1 MSSDLVGRGNSPSE
15 RRPRAFAAGLV
26 LVALVL
32 MFAGPLAGAVSA
44 AEPQLGRI
52 VPLGGQRGTEL
63 DVALEGARLGDAQEM
78 LLYYPGIEVKQLTVA
93 DGKVKA
99 RLAIAPDCRIGP
111 HALRLR
117 TASGISNLITFS
129 VGALPEI
136 NEAEPNTDFA
146 QPQQITPG
154 VTINGVV
161 ENEDVDYF
169 VFEAKKGQ
177 RLTAEVEGLRLG
189 EFFFDP
195 YVAIY
200 DKDRFM
206 LAGSDDTPL
215 VRQDA
220 VAAAIAPED
229 GPYIIQVRES
239 AFGGNGQCRYRLHVG
254 SFPRP
259 QAVYP
264 AGGKFGETIEVRWL
278 GDPAGEWTEKVTLPG
293 EPQPMFGLL
302 ALDPQGTAPSANVFR
317 LGKLDNV
324 METEPNN
331 APAEATAAPG
341 PAAMNGVIGEPGDM
355 DHFKFA
361 AKKGQVFD
369 VRAHARQIRSPLD
382 PVLTVLRASNG
393 AGVGA
398 NDDSGTPDSYLRV
411 TIPEDDD
418 YVLQIRDHLGAG
430 GAAYVYRIEVAPV
443 EPKLTMTLP
452 ERVAF
457 TDIVIPVPK
466 GNRMAAMAGAR
477 REDFGGEVAVE
488 TQGLPPGM
496 TPEVYPIAD
505 GLGDAPMLFTA
516 AADAAAA
523 GALVDLVGRHQ
534 KDSLALEGHLEQR
547 TSLIRGQNNVEV
559 WNHYTNRMAV
569 AVTDAVPFKVDI
581 VEPKVPLV
589 RSGEMQLKVVATRE
603 GDFKAPINLRM
614 LYNPPGVSS
623 PSVVTI
629 PEGQNEAIIPL
640 TANGNATVRQWK
652 IAVLADAPVGDGP
665 ITVSTQLANLEV
677 AEPFFKF
684 TFPSIAVEK
693 GQETALAI
701 AIEKVKDFEG
711 AAKVELLGTP
721 NEVTS
726 TPQEFTKDT
735 AQITF
740 PVKTTANS
748 PAGQHKSLICR
759 AVVTANG
766 EPITHMIGTGE
777 LRIQEPLPQ
786 PAAQAAPPPAAAPPP
801 PQEKPLS
808 RLEQLRLKANQ

>member
-1 MSSDLVGRGNSPSE
+1 MSSDLVGSGNSPSE
-15 RRPRAFAAGLV
+15 RRPGPLAAGLA
-26 LVALVL
+26 LVAIVL
-32 MFAGPLAGAVSA
+32 MFAGPLADAASA

-52 VPLGGQRGTEL
+52 VPSGGQRGTEL
-63 DVALEGARLGDAQEM
+63 DVALEGARLADAQEM

-93 DGKVKA
+93 DGQVKA
-99 RLAIAPDCRIGP
+99 RLAIAADCRIGP

-278 GDPAGEWTEKVTLPG
+278 GDPAGEWTEKVTLPS
-293 EPQPMFGLL
+293 EPQPLFGLV

-331 APAEATAAPG
+331 GPAEATAAPG
-341 PAAMNGVIGEPGDM
+341 PVAMNGVIGESGDV
-355 DHFKFA
+355 DHFKFP

-369 VRAHARQIRSPLD
+369 VRAHARQVRSPLD

-457 TDIVIPVPK
+457 NDIVVPVPK

-477 REDFGGEVAVE
+477 REDFGGEVVVE
-488 TQGLPPGM
+488 TQGLPPGI
-496 TPEVYPIAD
+496 TPELYPIAD

-516 AADAAAA
+516 AADAAGA

-534 KDSLALEGHLEQR
+534 TDSLTLEGHLEQR

-629 PEGQNEAIIPL
+629 PEGQNEVIIPL

-701 AIEKVKDFEG
+701 TIEKVKDFEG

-726 TPQEFTKDT
+726 APQEFTKDT

-759 AVVTANG
+759 AVITANG

>member
-1 MSSDLVGRGNSPSE
+1 MSRNLIGRGNRPSG

-26 LVALVL
+26 FVALVL
-32 MFAGPLAGAVSA
+32 MSAGPPADAVSA

-52 VPLGGQRGTEL
+52 VPPGGQRGTEL
-63 DVALEGARLGDAQEM
+63 DVALEGARLADAQEM

-93 DGKVKA
+93 DGQVKA

-169 VFEAKKGQ
+169 VLEAKKGR

-278 GDPAGEWTEKVTLPG
+278 GDPAGEWTEKVTLPA
-293 EPQPMFGLL
+293 EPQPMFGLV
-302 ALDPQGTAPSANVFR
+302 ALDPQGAAPSANVFR
-317 LGKLDNV
+317 LGNLNNV
-324 METEPNN
+324 MEAEPNN
-331 APAEATAAPG
+331 APAEATAAPV
-341 PAAMNGVIGEPGDM
+341 PAAMNGVVGEPGDV
-355 DHFKFA
+355 DHFKFP

-382 PVLTVLRASNG
+382 PVLTILRASNG

-488 TQGLPPGM
+488 TQGLPPGI
-496 TPEVYPIAD
+496 TPELYPIAD
-505 GLGDAPMLFTA
+505 GLSDAPMLFTA

-534 KDSLALEGHLEQR
+534 RDSLALEGHLEQR

-569 AVTDAVPFKVDI
+569 AVTAAVPFKVDI

-629 PEGQNEAIIPL
+629 PADQNEAIIPL
-640 TANGNATVRQWK
+640 TANGSATVRQWK

-735 AQITF
+735 TQITF

-786 PAAQAAPPPAAAPPP
+786 PAAQTAPPPAAAPPP